1 MVRTPSPLR
10 EGQPMNTAR
19 LLILTTL
26 QVAVISYACSGDH
39 LGGAPQSAGSPGAL
53 LSGDWG
59 GPHAALSA
67 AADGATLQFDCGRG
81 SITVPVQLDAQG
93 RFDVAGE
100 YVAQPG
106 GPVAPGDSGEAA
118 RYGGVVS
125 GRQLTLTLT
134 RTRTGVSPG
143 PFLVRLGTAPPLPPR
158 FQRG

>member
-100 YVAQPG
+100 YVTQPG
-106 GPVAPGDSGEAA
+106 GRSEEHTSELQSLAYLVCRLLLEKKKKTQKHNTA
-118 RYGGVVS
+118 R
-125 GRQLTLTLT
+125 T
-134 RTRTGVSPG
+134 TG
-143 PFLVRLGTAPPLPPR
+143 
-158 FQRG
+158 

>member
-1 MVRTPSPLR
+1 
-10 EGQPMNTAR
+10 MNTAR

-100 YVAQPG
+100 YVTQPG
-106 GPVAPGDSGEAA
+106 GPVAPGDTGEAA

-125 GRQLTLTLT
+125 GRQLTLTMTLT
-134 RTRTGVSPG
+134 ATGASQG
-143 PFLVRLGTAPPLPPR
+143 PFVLSLGTTPHLVPCS
-158 FQRG
+158 